1 MEGISL
7 LEIPSVVN
15 SFFYKLLILYDFMKR
30 VYFVFFF
37 FLLISC
43 KKTFVP
49 MDSSSVSIEDFKIEE
64 VDFKYLSAKSKFQYK
79 NENQLI
85 NATLNM
91 RIEKGKKIWFSIRV
105 ALGFE
110 AARGLITE
118 NSLKIIDRV
127 NKEVLLASP
136 EAFEREFK
144 IKLRYDQIESI
155 LIGNMIENYSDED
168 NIIRE
173 GDYIKIAQKKDSL
186 QTQNVLNLRNS
197 KIEKIIIF
205 DELTNYLLTIVY
217 EDFKPLGKSL
227 FPTQH
232 SFTSISYS
240 EDNTLPLITNINF
253 SYNKVEKT
261 NKVLKFPFNVPS
273 KYDVKEL

>member
-1 MEGISL
+1 
-7 LEIPSVVN
+7 
-15 SFFYKLLILYDFMKR
+15 MKR

-127 NKEVLLASP
+127 NKQVLLASP

-197 KIEKIIIF
+197 KIEKII
-205 DELTNYLLTIVY
+205 YLRI
-217 EDFKPLGKSL
+217 
-227 FPTQH
+227 
-232 SFTSISYS
+232 
-240 EDNTLPLITNINF
+240 
-253 SYNKVEKT
+253 
-261 NKVLKFPFNVPS
+261 
-273 KYDVKEL
+273 